1 MPKTTLYNIE
11 GKNIGEIELSDAIFG
26 AEINEV
32 AMHTSVVN
40 YLANQRQGT
49 QSTKTR
55 TEVKGGGKKPW
66 RQKGTGRAR
75 QGSIRA
81 PQWTGGGVA
90 LGPKPRSYRFTINK
104 KLRRVALKSALSA
117 KLADNKIIVIDDLKV
132 ESAKTKDFAAILKAF
147 DVSDALVVTA
157 EKDDNVIRS
166 AANIPYV
173 KTTMASLLNVYEVL
187 KYDNFIV
194 SKDAIS
200 KIEEVHA

>member
-1 MPKTTLYNIE
+1 MPKTTLYNIKGE
-11 GKNIGEIELSDAIFG
+11 NIGEIELSDAIFG

-90 LGPKPRSYRFTINK
+90 LGPKPRSYRFAINK
-104 KLRRVALKSALSA
+104 KLRRVALKSALSS

-147 DVSDALVVTA
+147 NVSDALVVTA
-157 EKDDNVIRS
+157 EKDDNVVRS
-166 AANIPYV
+166 AANIPDV

>member
-1 MPKTTLYNIE
+1 MPKTTLYNIKGE
-11 GKNIGEIELSDAIFG
+11 NIGEIELSDAIFG

-90 LGPKPRSYRFTINK
+90 LGPKPRSYRFAINK
-104 KLRRVALKSALSA
+104 KLRRVALKSALSS
-117 KLADNKIIVIDDLKV
+117 KLANNKIIVIDDLKV

-157 EKDDNVIRS
+157 EKDDNVVRS
-166 AANIPYV
+166 AANIPCV

>member
-1 MPKTTLYNIE
+1 MPKTTLYNIKGE
-11 GKNIGEIELSDAIFG
+11 NIGEIELSDAIFG

-90 LGPKPRSYRFTINK
+90 LGPKPRSYRFAINK
-104 KLRRVALKSALSA
+104 KLRRVALKSALSS

-157 EKDDNVIRS
+157 EKDDNVVRS
-166 AANIPYV
+166 AANIPDV

-187 KYDNFIV
+187 KHDNFIV
-194 SKDAIS
+194 SKDAVS